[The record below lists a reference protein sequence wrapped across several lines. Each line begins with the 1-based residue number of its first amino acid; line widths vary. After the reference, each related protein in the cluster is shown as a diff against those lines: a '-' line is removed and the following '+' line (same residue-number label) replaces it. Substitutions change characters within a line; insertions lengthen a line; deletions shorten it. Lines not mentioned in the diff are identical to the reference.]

1 MTLTKAIRRRLRKQG
16 SMDQKSPS
24 SHGAVSVP
32 RSLLS
37 QASAETVQKGKLPLR
52 FGMAAGLSAGLLALA
67 SCVSE
72 PVDTQTAE
80 SETQPFPDPVTLSQS
95 MCSGRTS
102 QASASALETA
112 ASLNPGFDYSAPFAL
127 PTEVTDHFH
136 YQISTGSREAQLWFD
151 TGLAHMANFNHDEAI
166 AAFRMA
172 QSKDPGC
179 AMCYWGEG
187 LSFGSNI
194 NIPYAPERGAAG
206 LVAADAAMSRIE
218 GVADREAK
226 LIKALSTR
234 YGVSEDG
241 NIAEDAGA
249 FADAMDQVAVAFPDD
264 KLILSLA
271 AEANMDTQPW
281 DYWQVG
287 AREPKG
293 RTARTLELIETALE
307 IDPDFA
313 PAIHLYI
320 HITESSVDPY
330 RAEAYADRLLAQNL
344 GVGHLVHMPS
354 HIYLRLGA
362 WKKSHD
368 SNIAAIAA
376 DEAYIAQSENA
387 AVYGSVYY
395 PHNVHFV
402 VASSQFAGN
411 AATALEMADKL
422 EAMVEIDPAAPNP
435 LAEHIAASPIFTD
448 LIFSTDDT
456 VLATPEPPAAHL
468 YMRTAYHY
476 ARGTVFARQGDMEAA
491 KTELGQ
497 LADLTGAPGFGD
509 YDTNYLTPLAG
520 IQNVAEL
527 TLKGRMLAAQGDLK
541 GAIDKLESAAAA
553 EAQLPYFEPTW
564 WYYPTRQTLG
574 LYILQDGQY
583 DRAEREF
590 FKTLIKAPNNA
601 YALFGLAETYRAKG
615 DERSAAY
622 ARELFDEA
630 WMGTEGTIPKLTDL

>member
-1 MTLTKAIRRRLRKQG
+1 MTNTRLKTLG
-16 SMDQKSPS
+16 L
-24 SHGAVSVP
+24 GLGFGLGLF
-32 RSLLS
+32 SL
-37 QASAETVQKGKLPLR
+37 
-52 FGMAAGLSAGLLALA
+52 AA
-67 SCVSE
+67 CVSPE
-72 PVDTQTAE
+72 PV
-80 SETQPFPDPVTLSQS
+80 ETEADSQPFIDPVTLSQS
-95 MCSGRTS
+95 MCSGRTNEVS
-102 QASASALETA
+102 VSALETA
-112 ASLNPGFDYSAPFAL
+112 AGLNPGFDYGTPFAL
-127 PTEVTDHFH
+127 PGEVTDHFH
-136 YQISTGSREAQLWFD
+136 YQISTASPEAQTWFD
-151 TGLAHMANFNHDEAI
+151 TGLTHMANFNHDEAI

-172 QSKDPGC
+172 QSKDPDC

-194 NIPYAPERGAAG
+194 NIPYAPTRGAAG
-206 LVAADAAMSRIE
+206 LMAAD
-218 GVADREAK
+218 VAVKKMDGLSEREAK
-226 LIKALSTR
+226 LIKALATR
-234 YGVSEDG
+234 YDASEDG
-241 NIAEDAGA
+241 SIVENAGA
-249 FADAMDQVAVAFPDD
+249 FADAMDAVAEAFPDD
-264 KLILSLA
+264 KFILSLA

-307 IDPDFA
+307 IDPEFA

-320 HITESSVDPY
+320 HITESSVDPF
-330 RAEAYADRLLAQNL
+330 RAEAYADSLADQQL

-368 SNIAAIAA
+368 SNIAAIEA
-376 DEAYIAQSENA
+376 DEAYITQSENA

-411 AATALEMADKL
+411 AATALDMADKL
-422 EAMVEIDPAAPNP
+422 NAMVEIDPSAPNP

-448 LIFSTDDT
+448 LLFSTDET
-456 VLATPEPPAAHL
+456 VLAIPEPAAAHL
-468 YMRTAYHY
+468 YLRTAWHY
-476 ARGTVFARQGDMEAA
+476 ARGVVFARQDDMEAA
-491 KTELGQ
+491 KAELGQ
-497 LADLTGAPGFGD
+497 LSALTGAPGFD
-509 YDTNYLTPLAG
+509 AYDSEFLTPLAG
-520 IQNVAEL
+520 IQMVAEL
-527 TLKGRMLAAQGDLK
+527 TLEGRLLAAEGNLK
-541 GAIDKLESAAAA
+541 GAIDKLESASAA

-574 LYILQDGQY
+574 LYLLQDGQY

-615 DERSAAY
+615 DARSADY

-630 WMGTEGTIPKLTDL
+630 WMGSDGTIPKLADL

>member
-1 MTLTKAIRRRLRKQG
+1 MTNTRLKTLG
-16 SMDQKSPS
+16 L
-24 SHGAVSVP
+24 GFGLGLF
-32 RSLLS
+32 SL
-37 QASAETVQKGKLPLR
+37 
-52 FGMAAGLSAGLLALA
+52 AA
-67 SCVSE
+67 CVSPE
-72 PVDTQTAE
+72 PV
-80 SETQPFPDPVTLSQS
+80 ETEADSQPFIDPVTLSQS
-95 MCSGRTS
+95 MCSGRTNEVS
-102 QASASALETA
+102 VSALETA
-112 ASLNPGFDYSAPFAL
+112 AGLNPGFDYSSPFAL
-127 PTEVTDHFH
+127 PGEVTDHFH
-136 YQISTGSREAQLWFD
+136 YQISTASPEAQTWFD
-151 TGLAHMANFNHDEAI
+151 TGLTHMANFNHDEAI

-172 QSKDPGC
+172 QSKDPDC

-194 NIPYAPERGAAG
+194 NIPYAPARGAAG
-206 LVAADAAMSRIE
+206 LMAADVAVKKMD
-218 GVADREAK
+218 GVTEREAK
-226 LIKALSTR
+226 LIKALATR
-234 YGVSEDG
+234 YDASEDG
-241 NIAEDAGA
+241 SIVENAGA
-249 FADAMDQVAVAFPDD
+249 FADAMDAVAQAFPDD
-264 KLILSLA
+264 KFILSLA

-307 IDPDFA
+307 IDPEFA

-320 HITESSVDPY
+320 HITESSVDPF
-330 RAEAYADRLLAQNL
+330 RAEAYADSLADQQL

-368 SNIAAIAA
+368 SNIAAIEA
-376 DEAYIAQSENA
+376 DEAYITQSENA

-411 AATALEMADKL
+411 AATALDMADKL
-422 EAMVEIDPAAPNP
+422 NAMVEIDPSAPNP

-448 LIFSTDDT
+448 LLFSTDET
-456 VLATPEPPAAHL
+456 VLAIPEPAAAHL
-468 YMRTAYHY
+468 YLRTAWHY
-476 ARGTVFARQGDMEAA
+476 ARGVVFARQDDMEAA
-491 KTELGQ
+491 KAELGQ
-497 LADLTGAPGFGD
+497 LSALTGAPGFD
-509 YDTNYLTPLAG
+509 AYDSEFLTPLAG
-520 IQNVAEL
+520 IQTVAEL
-527 TLKGRMLAAQGDLK
+527 TLEGRLLAAEGNLK
-541 GAIDKLESAAAA
+541 GAIDKLESASAA

-574 LYILQDGQY
+574 LYLLQDGQY

-615 DERSAAY
+615 DARSADY

-630 WMGTEGTIPKLTDL
+630 WMESDGTIPKLADL